1 MQFLILILSVIVAC
15 SQAPSTNQ
23 EVPKGTLHGKISIGP
38 IRPVERSDTP
48 RGDKSKW
55 YTDKILL
62 VYTSD
67 KKTMIARAPVDK
79 KGDYRCSLEPGRY
92 LVDMKLPFPQRSP
105 DLPKEVEIKPG
116 ETVRLNVKIDT
127 GIR

>member
-1 MQFLILILSVIVAC
+1 MKFLILILSVIVAC
-15 SQAPSTNQ
+15 SKAPSTNQ
-23 EVPKGTLHGKISIGP
+23 ELPKGTLHGKINIGP
-38 IRPVERSDTP
+38 VTNIESGDRRQSDP
-48 RGDKSKW
+48 SKF
-55 YTDKILL
+55 YSGKILL

-79 KGDYRCSLEPGRY
+79 KGNYHCLLEPGRY
-92 LVDMKLPFPQRSP
+92 FVDMKLPFPQRSA

-116 ETVRLNVKIDT
+116 ETLRLNIKIDT

>member
-1 MQFLILILSVIVAC
+1 MKLLILLLSVVIAC
-15 SQAPSTNQ
+15 SKAPSTNQ
-23 EVPKGTLHGKISIGP
+23 EIPKGTLHGKINIGP
-38 IRPVERSDTP
+38 VTNIE
-48 RGDKSKW
+48 RGDRRQSDLSKF
-55 YTDKILL
+55 YSGKILL

-92 LVDMKLPFPQRSP
+92 IVDMKLPFPQRSS

-116 ETVRLNVKIDT
+116 ETLRLNIKIDT